1 MSLKKHPESSF
12 SFGSQT
18 HVIMEI
24 TFKSGTKQNQK
35 YFKGSYHET
44 KVSLILIILK
54 QTGEKNEI

>member
-1 MSLKKHPESSF
+1 
-12 SFGSQT
+12 
-18 HVIMEI
+18 MEI

-54 QTGEKNEI
+54 QTGGKKMKFKQFYK